1 MAAFFAIRAFTRLLL
16 HHSLPYAMARRG
28 FASTFDTVRRIGL
41 TLPEVEEGT
50 MYGTPALKLR
60 GKLLACMTSHK
71 SAEPNSLA
79 VRLGFDQRDAMI
91 ADDPATYYLK
101 PHYIGYPV
109 VLVRLSRIGRD
120 ALSDLLHAAWREVNA
135 SAPRRQPKAPA
146 RKARR

>member
-1 MAAFFAIRAFTRLLL
+1 
-16 HHSLPYAMARRG
+16 MARR
-28 FASTFDTVRRIGL
+28 ASAATFDTVRRIGL
-41 TLPEVEEGT
+41 ALPDVEEGT

-91 ADDPATYYLK
+91 ADDPDTYYLK
-101 PHYIGYPV
+101 PHYVGYPV

-120 ALSDLLHAAWREVNA
+120 ALSDLLHAAWRQVNA
-135 SAPRRQPKAPA
+135 SAPRRRPKTSGSK
-146 RKARR
+146 RTR